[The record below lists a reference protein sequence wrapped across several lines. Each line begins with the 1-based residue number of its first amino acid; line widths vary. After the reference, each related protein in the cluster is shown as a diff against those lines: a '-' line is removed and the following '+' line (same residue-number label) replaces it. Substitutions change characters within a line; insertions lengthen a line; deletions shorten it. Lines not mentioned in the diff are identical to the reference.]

1 MTHTP
6 ASTYLL
12 LSLPS
17 LIGQVALD
25 DKLLGVLIQFPAVAV
40 VVWLLIQQTKDRN
53 RKDGEQNAMLREVV
67 TAVVNSTKAAENG
80 AEAIRGNTEV
90 LSELRREMNGIR
102 DTVACQHS
110 IIEGLRTH
118 AAAHNH
124 TQRITLPGDAP

>member
-1 MTHTP
+1 MTRTP
-6 ASTYLL
+6 AATYLL
-12 LSLPS
+12 LSLPT
-17 LIGQVALD
+17 LIGQASID
-25 DKLLGVLIQFPAVAV
+25 DKLLGMLLQFPAVAV
-40 VVWLLIQQTKDRN
+40 VVWLLIQQAKDRN

-102 DTVACQHS
+102 DTVAYQHS

-118 AAAHNH
+118 AAAHNQ
-124 TQRITLPGDAP
+124 TQRITIPGALP